1 MEDNN
6 PELYG
11 LGEKAIRVELSL
23 NSGKEIAF
31 LAGDPNPTGVS
42 YYIQPLPEKA
52 IYTVKKSALDY
63 YSAPFDQFRAQ
74 HFIDMETNAVI
85 SFQVWKNEQDFKFQ
99 RLDQHRWTLDAPEM
113 RVSKDAMRKMIGRV
127 IALKASAYVDEN
139 EQTEDY
145 GLENPVLRLRF
156 DLENNSSIQL
166 RVGNQTPDSNFSYFQ
181 LEGDSL
187 IYVAKNGM
195 LEEFDIKPIEL
206 RNREIL
212 DLQDL
217 DIKEVLVTLKEKT
230 TVQAGIVLIGEQ
242 WRWENEAV
250 VSGSTPARLVAALGN
265 LKAVEFLDE
274 NKLGTIRA
282 EVRIGVGVEERR
294 LLIGESAPMKVLGD
308 DQKIPQRYVQVL
320 YEGVEENA
328 IVDDYVW
335 SVVQDLVEELKKS
348 EN

>member
-1 MEDNN
+1 
-6 PELYG
+6 
-11 LGEKAIRVELSL
+11 
-23 NSGKEIAF
+23 
-31 LAGDPNPTGVS
+31 
-42 YYIQPLPEKA
+42 
-52 IYTVKKSALDY
+52 
-63 YSAPFDQFRAQ
+63 
-74 HFIDMETNAVI
+74 
-85 SFQVWKNEQDFKFQ
+85 
-99 RLDQHRWTLDAPEM
+99 
-113 RVSKDAMRKMIGRV
+113 
-127 IALKASAYVDEN
+127 
-139 EQTEDY
+139 
-145 GLENPVLRLRF
+145 
-156 DLENNSSIQL
+156 
-166 RVGNQTPDSNFSYFQ
+166 

-294 LLIGESAPMKVLGD
+294 LLIGESAPMKVLGE

-320 YEGVEENA
+320 YEGVKENA